1 MLQKKWWH
9 RSVVY
14 QIYPRSFYDS
24 NGDGIGDL
32 RGIIQKLDYIANLGV
47 DVIWLCP
54 IFRSPNDDNGYDIS
68 DYKSIMPEFGSME
81 DLEELIRK
89 ANDRNIK
96 ILLDLVPNHTS
107 DEHAWFV
114 EARKSRDN
122 EYRDYYIWRDPVDG
136 HEPNDLKSTFSGSAW
151 EYDQATGQ
159 YYLHL
164 FSKKQPDLNWENPKV
179 RNEIYDIMNFWID
192 KGIGGF
198 RIDVIELIGKK
209 PDEKIT
215 SNGPNLHEYIREM
228 NQKTFGNKD
237 LLTVGEC
244 WDADPEKAKIYTN
257 PDGSELSMIFQFE
270 HFGLDQVKGKEKWDL
285 RPLNLLELKQ
295 VLSKWQTALQDEG
308 WIGLC
313 WNNHDLPRI
322 VSRWGNDG
330 IYREVCAKMFATL
343 LFGMR
348 GTPFIYQG
356 EELGMTNV
364 KFPSIDYY
372 KDVETINLYH
382 DRIAKGYTKE
392 EIMKSI
398 YAKGRDNARTPM
410 QWSAEKYGSFTTG
423 TPWIGVNQNYT
434 AINAQSQIND
444 NNSIYNYYKKII
456 GIRKQLD
463 GLIYGDYRLCLEGHE
478 NIFAYVRSLGKDMIL
493 VICNFTDK
501 PVEYQLP
508 EDLAYLKKELL
519 IGNYPSSEEGFLQP
533 YEARMYQII

>member
-1 MLQKKWWH
+1 VQKKWWH
-9 RSVVY
+9 KSVVY

-54 IFRSPNDDNGYDIS
+54 IFKSPNDDNGYDIS
-68 DYKSIMPEFGSME
+68 DYRSIMPEFGTME
-81 DLEELIRK
+81 DLEELIRE
-89 ANDRNIK
+89 ANERNIK

-136 HEPNDLKSTFSGSAW
+136 HEPNDLKSIFSGSAW
-151 EYDQATGQ
+151 EYDEVTGQ
-159 YYLHL
+159 YYLHM
-164 FSKKQPDLNWENPKV
+164 FSKKQPDLNWENPRV
-179 RNEIYDIMNFWID
+179 RNEMYDIMNFWLD
-192 KGIGGF
+192 KGIAGF
-198 RIDVIELIGKK
+198 RIDVIEMIGKK

-215 SNGPNLHEYIREM
+215 TNGPRLHEYIREM
-228 NQKTFGNKD
+228 NQRTFGKKE

-244 WDADPEKAKIYTN
+244 WDADPEIAKIYTN

-270 HFGLDQVKGKEKWDL
+270 HFILDQVQGKEKWDL
-285 RPLNLLELKQ
+285 RPLNLLELKK
-295 VLSKWQTALQDEG
+295 VLSKWQTALKDSG

-313 WNNHDLPRI
+313 LNNHDLPRI

-330 IYREVCAKMFATL
+330 VYREVCAKMFATL
-343 LFGMR
+343 LYGMW

-382 DRIAKGYTKE
+382 DRLAKGYSEE
-392 EIMKSI
+392 EIMNSI

-410 QWSAEKYGSFTTG
+410 QWSDDINGGFTTG
-423 TPWIGVNQNYT
+423 RPWIGVNPNYT
-434 AINAQSQIND
+434 TINAMSQIND
-444 NNSIYNYYKKII
+444 SNSIYNYYKKII
-456 GIRKQLD
+456 AIRKQKD
-463 GLIYGDYRLCLEGHE
+463 VLIYGEYQLILEDDE
-478 NIFAYVRSLGKDMIL
+478 NIFAYLRKLDNDMIL
-493 VICNFTDK
+493 VICNFADK

-508 EDLAYLKKELL
+508 EELDSLKKELL
-519 IGNYPSSEEGFLQP
+519 IGNYPDIFEACLQP
-533 YEARMYQII
+533 YEARMYQIF

>member
-1 MLQKKWWH
+1 MQKKWWH
-9 RSVVY
+9 KSVVY

-54 IFRSPNDDNGYDIS
+54 IFKSPNDDNGYDIS
-68 DYKSIMPEFGSME
+68 DYRSIMPEFGTME
-81 DLEELIRK
+81 DLEELIRE
-89 ANDRNIK
+89 ANERNIK

-136 HEPNDLKSTFSGSAW
+136 HEPNDLKSIFSGSAW
-151 EYDQATGQ
+151 EYDEVTGQ
-159 YYLHL
+159 YYLHM
-164 FSKKQPDLNWENPKV
+164 FSKKQPDLNWENPRV
-179 RNEIYDIMNFWID
+179 RNEMYDIMNFWLD
-192 KGIGGF
+192 KGIAGF
-198 RIDVIELIGKK
+198 RIDVIEMIGKK

-215 SNGPNLHEYIREM
+215 TNGPRLHEYIREM
-228 NQKTFGNKD
+228 NQRTFGKKE

-244 WDADPEKAKIYTN
+244 WDADPEIAKIYTN

-270 HFGLDQVKGKEKWDL
+270 HFILDQVQGKEKWDL
-285 RPLNLLELKQ
+285 RPLNLLELKK
-295 VLSKWQTALQDEG
+295 VLSKWQTALKDSG

-313 WNNHDLPRI
+313 LNNHDLPRI

-330 IYREVCAKMFATL
+330 VYREVCAKMFATL
-343 LFGMR
+343 LYGMW

-382 DRIAKGYTKE
+382 DRLAKGYSEE
-392 EIMKSI
+392 EIMNSI

-410 QWSAEKYGSFTTG
+410 QWSDDINGGFTTG
-423 TPWIGVNQNYT
+423 RPWIGVNPNYT
-434 AINAQSQIND
+434 TINAMSQIND
-444 NNSIYNYYKKII
+444 SNSIYNYYKKII
-456 GIRKQLD
+456 AIRKQKD
-463 GLIYGDYRLCLEGHE
+463 VLIYGDYQLILDEDE
-478 NIFAYVRSLGKDMIL
+478 NIFAYLRKLDNDMIL

-508 EDLAYLKKELL
+508 KELDSLKKELL
-519 IGNYPSSEEGFLQP
+519 IGNYPDIFEACLQP
-533 YEARMYQII
+533 YEARMYQIF

>member
-1 MLQKKWWH
+1 MQKKWWH
-9 RSVVY
+9 KSVVY

-54 IFRSPNDDNGYDIS
+54 IFKSPNDDNGYDIS
-68 DYKSIMPEFGSME
+68 DYRSIMPEFGTME
-81 DLEELIRK
+81 DLEELIRE
-89 ANDRNIK
+89 ANERNIK

-136 HEPNDLKSTFSGSAW
+136 HEPNDLKSIFSGSAW
-151 EYDQATGQ
+151 EYDEVTGQ
-159 YYLHL
+159 YYLHM
-164 FSKKQPDLNWENPKV
+164 FSKKQPDLNWENPRV
-179 RNEIYDIMNFWID
+179 RNEMYDIMNFWLD
-192 KGIGGF
+192 KGIAGF
-198 RIDVIELIGKK
+198 RIDVIEMIGKK

-215 SNGPNLHEYIREM
+215 TNGPRLHEYIREM
-228 NQKTFGNKD
+228 NQRTFGKKE

-244 WDADPEKAKIYTN
+244 WDADPEIAKIYTN

-270 HFGLDQVKGKEKWDL
+270 HFILDQVQGKEKWDL
-285 RPLNLLELKQ
+285 RPLNLLELKK
-295 VLSKWQTALQDEG
+295 VLSKWQTALKDSG

-313 WNNHDLPRI
+313 LNNHDLPRI

-330 IYREVCAKMFATL
+330 VYREVCAKMFATL
-343 LFGMR
+343 LYGMW

-382 DRIAKGYTKE
+382 DRLAKGYSEE
-392 EIMKSI
+392 EIMNSI

-410 QWSAEKYGSFTTG
+410 QWSDDINGGFTTG
-423 TPWIGVNQNYT
+423 RPWIGVNPNYT
-434 AINAQSQIND
+434 TINAMSQIND
-444 NNSIYNYYKKII
+444 SNSIYNYYKKII
-456 GIRKQLD
+456 AIRKQKD
-463 GLIYGDYRLCLEGHE
+463 VLIYGEYQLILEDDE
-478 NIFAYVRSLGKDMIL
+478 NIFAYLRKLDNDMIL
-493 VICNFTDK
+493 VICNFADK
-501 PVEYQLP
+501 PAEYQLP
-508 EDLAYLKKELL
+508 EELDSLKKELL
-519 IGNYPSSEEGFLQP
+519 IGNYPDIFEACLQP
-533 YEARMYQII
+533 YEARMYQIF

>member
-1 MLQKKWWH
+1 MQKKWWH
-9 RSVVY
+9 KSVVY

-54 IFRSPNDDNGYDIS
+54 IFKSPNDDNGYDIS
-68 DYKSIMPEFGSME
+68 DYRSIMPEFGTME
-81 DLEELIRK
+81 DLEELIRE
-89 ANDRNIK
+89 ANERNIK

-136 HEPNDLKSTFSGSAW
+136 HEPNDLKSIFSGSAW
-151 EYDQATGQ
+151 EYDEVTGQ
-159 YYLHL
+159 YYLHM
-164 FSKKQPDLNWENPKV
+164 FSKKQPDLNWENPRV
-179 RNEIYDIMNFWID
+179 RNEMYDIMNFWLD
-192 KGIGGF
+192 KGIAGF
-198 RIDVIELIGKK
+198 RIDVIEMIGKK

-215 SNGPNLHEYIREM
+215 TNGPRLHEYIREM
-228 NQKTFGNKD
+228 NQRTFGKKE

-244 WDADPEKAKIYTN
+244 WDADPEIAKIYTN

-270 HFGLDQVKGKEKWDL
+270 HFILDQVQGKEKWDL
-285 RPLNLLELKQ
+285 RPLNLLELKK
-295 VLSKWQTALQDEG
+295 VLSKWQTALKDSG

-313 WNNHDLPRI
+313 LNNHDLPRI

-330 IYREVCAKMFATL
+330 VYREVCAKMFATL
-343 LFGMR
+343 LYGMW

-382 DRIAKGYTKE
+382 DRLAKGYSEE
-392 EIMKSI
+392 EIMNSI

-410 QWSAEKYGSFTTG
+410 QWSDDINGGFTTG
-423 TPWIGVNQNYT
+423 RPWIGVNPNYT
-434 AINAQSQIND
+434 TINAMSQIND
-444 NNSIYNYYKKII
+444 SNSIYNYYKKII
-456 GIRKQLD
+456 AIRKQKD
-463 GLIYGDYRLCLEGHE
+463 VLIYGDYQLILDEDE
-478 NIFAYVRSLGKDMIL
+478 NIFAYLRKLDNDMIL
-493 VICNFTDK
+493 VICNFADK

-508 EDLAYLKKELL
+508 EELDSLKKELL
-519 IGNYPSSEEGFLQP
+519 IGNYPDIFEACLQP
-533 YEARMYQII
+533 YEARMYQIF

>member
-1 MLQKKWWH
+1 MQKKWWH
-9 RSVVY
+9 KSVVY

-54 IFRSPNDDNGYDIS
+54 IFKSPNDDNGYDIS
-68 DYKSIMPEFGSME
+68 DYRSIMPEFGTME
-81 DLEELIRK
+81 DLEELIRE
-89 ANDRNIK
+89 ANERNIK

-136 HEPNDLKSTFSGSAW
+136 HEPNDLKSIFSGSAW
-151 EYDQATGQ
+151 EYDEVTGQ
-159 YYLHL
+159 YYLHM
-164 FSKKQPDLNWENPKV
+164 FSKKQPDLNWENPRV
-179 RNEIYDIMNFWID
+179 RNEMYDIMNFWLD
-192 KGIGGF
+192 KGIAGF
-198 RIDVIELIGKK
+198 RIDVIEMIGKK

-215 SNGPNLHEYIREM
+215 TNGPRLHEYIREM
-228 NQKTFGNKD
+228 NQRTFGKKE

-244 WDADPEKAKIYTN
+244 WDADPEIAKIYTN

-270 HFGLDQVKGKEKWDL
+270 HFILDQVQGKEKWDL
-285 RPLNLLELKQ
+285 RPLNLLELKK
-295 VLSKWQTALQDEG
+295 VLSKWQTALKDSG

-313 WNNHDLPRI
+313 LNNHDLPRI

-330 IYREVCAKMFATL
+330 VYREVCAKMFATL
-343 LFGMR
+343 LYGMW

-382 DRIAKGYTKE
+382 DRLAKGYSEE
-392 EIMKSI
+392 EIMNSI

-410 QWSAEKYGSFTTG
+410 QWSDDINGGFTTG
-423 TPWIGVNQNYT
+423 RPWIGVNPNYT
-434 AINAQSQIND
+434 TINAMSQIND
-444 NNSIYNYYKKII
+444 SNSIYNYYKKII
-456 GIRKQLD
+456 AIRKQKD
-463 GLIYGDYRLCLEGHE
+463 VLIYGEYQLILEDDE
-478 NIFAYVRSLGKDMIL
+478 NIFAYLRKLDNDMIL
-493 VICNFTDK
+493 VICNFADK

-508 EDLAYLKKELL
+508 EELDSLKKELL
-519 IGNYPSSEEGFLQP
+519 IGNYPDIFEACLQP
-533 YEARMYQII
+533 YEARMYQIF

>member
-1 MLQKKWWH
+1 MQKKWWH
-9 RSVVY
+9 KSVVY

-54 IFRSPNDDNGYDIS
+54 IFKSPNDDNGYDIS
-68 DYKSIMPEFGSME
+68 DYRSIMPEFGTME
-81 DLEELIRK
+81 DLEELIRE
-89 ANDRNIK
+89 ANERNIK

-136 HEPNDLKSTFSGSAW
+136 HEPNDLKSIFSGSAW
-151 EYDQATGQ
+151 EYDEVTGQ
-159 YYLHL
+159 YYLHM
-164 FSKKQPDLNWENPKV
+164 FSKKQPDLNWENPRV
-179 RNEIYDIMNFWID
+179 RNEMYDIMNFWLD
-192 KGIGGF
+192 KGIAGF
-198 RIDVIELIGKK
+198 RIDVIEMIGKK

-215 SNGPNLHEYIREM
+215 TNGPRLHEYIREM
-228 NQKTFGNKD
+228 NQRTFGKKE

-244 WDADPEKAKIYTN
+244 WDADPEIAKIYTN

-270 HFGLDQVKGKEKWDL
+270 HFILDQVQGKEKWDL
-285 RPLNLLELKQ
+285 RPLNLLELKK
-295 VLSKWQTALQDEG
+295 VLSKWQTALKDSG

-313 WNNHDLPRI
+313 LNNHDLPRI

-330 IYREVCAKMFATL
+330 VYREVCAKMFATL
-343 LFGMR
+343 LYGMW

-382 DRIAKGYTKE
+382 DRLAKGYSEE
-392 EIMKSI
+392 EIMNSI

-410 QWSAEKYGSFTTG
+410 QWSDDINGGFTTG
-423 TPWIGVNQNYT
+423 RPWIGVNPNYT
-434 AINAQSQIND
+434 TINAMSQIND
-444 NNSIYNYYKKII
+444 SNSIYNYYKKII
-456 GIRKQLD
+456 AIRKQKD
-463 GLIYGDYRLCLEGHE
+463 VLIYGEYQLILEDDE
-478 NIFAYVRSLGKDMIL
+478 NIFAYLRKLDNDMIL

-508 EDLAYLKKELL
+508 KELDSLKKELL
-519 IGNYPSSEEGFLQP
+519 IGNYPDIFEACLQP
-533 YEARMYQII
+533 YEARMYQIF

>member
-32 RGIIQKLDYIANLGV
+32 RGIIHKLDYIANLGV

-54 IFRSPNDDNGYDIS
+54 IFKSPNDDNGYDIS
-68 DYKSIMPEFGSME
+68 DYKNIMPEFGTME
-81 DLEELIRK
+81 DLEELIRE
-89 ANDRNIK
+89 ANERNIK

-107 DEHAWFV
+107 DEHIWFV

-270 HFGLDQVKGKEKWDL
+270 HFGLDQMKGKEKWDL
-285 RPLNLLELKQ
+285 RPLNLLELKK
-295 VLSKWQTALQDEG
+295 VLSKWQTALKDSG

-313 WNNHDLPRI
+313 LNNHDLPRI

-330 IYREVCAKMFATL
+330 VYREVCAKMFATL
-343 LFGMR
+343 LYGMW

-382 DRIAKGYTKE
+382 DRLAKGYSEE

-410 QWSAEKYGSFTTG
+410 QWSDDINGGFTTG
-423 TPWIGVNQNYT
+423 RPWIGVNPNYT
-434 AINAQSQIND
+434 TINAMSQIND
-444 NNSIYNYYKKII
+444 SNSIYNYYKKII
-456 GIRKQLD
+456 AIRKQKD
-463 GLIYGDYRLCLEGHE
+463 VLIYGEYQLILEDDE
-478 NIFAYVRSLGKDMIL
+478 NIFAYLRKLDNDMIL
-493 VICNFTDK
+493 VICNFADK

-508 EDLAYLKKELL
+508 EELDSLKKELL
-519 IGNYPSSEEGFLQP
+519 IGNYPDIFEACLQP
-533 YEARMYQII
+533 YEARMYQIF